1 MPNFAVNL
9 SMLFTELP
17 LIERFSAAKAAGF
30 DQVEI
35 QFPYELSIDQ
45 IQQQLEQNGQQLIL
59 INLPAGDWAA
69 GERGIA
75 CHADRQTEFEQ
86 GVAQALE
93 YACALNVPQINCL
106 AGIKPDD
113 QSEAQTRAIFTQN
126 LEYAALKLK
135 KPGIKLLIEAI
146 NTQDIPDF
154 WLNSSR
160 QAFEMIQKLD
170 KLNIAFQY
178 DVYHMQIMEG
188 DLINTLTT
196 YIEQIAHIQIA
207 DVPGRHEPGTGEINF
222 PNLFK
227 ALDAV
232 GYSGF
237 ISLEYN
243 PAGQTVDGLHWLSQM
258 EQ

>member
-1 MPNFAVNL
+1 MPKFAVNL
-9 SMLFTELP
+9 SMLFTEYP
-17 LIERFSAAKAAGF
+17 LIERFAAAKAAGF
-30 DQVEI
+30 DHVEI
-35 QFPYELSIDQ
+35 QFPYELSIAQ
-45 IQQQLEQNGQQLIL
+45 IQQQLALNQQQLIL

-75 CHADRQTEFEQ
+75 CHTARQAEFRQ
-86 GVAQALE
+86 GVSQALE
-93 YACALNVPQINCL
+93 YASALNVRQINCL
-106 AGIKPDD
+106 AGIKPPD
-113 QSEAQTRAIFTQN
+113 QSNAQTDSVFAEN
-126 LEYAALKLK
+126 LAYAASAFEKI
-135 KPGIKLLIEAI
+135 GIKLLIEAI
-146 NTQDIPDF
+146 NTQDIPNF
-154 WLNSSR
+154 WLNSSS
-160 QAFEMIQKLD
+160 QAFEIIQKLD

-188 DLINTLTT
+188 DLINTLTSYT
-196 YIEQIAHIQIA
+196 EQIGHIQIA

-258 EQ
+258 EL